1 MIHAGAVG
9 LVLIMGVL
17 SVVVG
22 GVVVVF
28 PVASVQGGGIGKA
41 PRGGALCAKAQSDS
55 VVASVYFTT
64 CRSSGPIRP
73 GPKRMLWS

>member
-1 MIHAGAVG
+1 MTVE
-9 LVLIMGVL
+9 ME
-17 SVVVG
+17 
-22 GVVVVF
+22 
-28 PVASVQGGGIGKA
+28 KA

-64 CRSSGPIRP
+64 CKSSGPIHP

>member
-1 MIHAGAVG
+1 MTVE
-9 LVLIMGVL
+9 ME
-17 SVVVG
+17 
-22 GVVVVF
+22 
-28 PVASVQGGGIGKA
+28 KA

-73 GPKRMLWS
+73 GPKRKLWS